1 MHPEAIRQYNNAI
14 KYQEEHHGSLRIQ
27 AAACTRIGEICID
40 EDRFADA
47 EKYLRRAL
55 KTVNYDYE
63 AVNPTIEL
71 FRMYV
76 KQGDLKRADVE
87 RKKIDQFREEDLL
100 IGIRVVKY
108 TDALVHYYLLRHEYL
123 EALQCA
129 EEIADKKPETL
140 SLVKAAVGYYEE
152 ALLYLRQANE
162 EEEQTAAKLD
172 VSRLLAFQSEYDSKI
187 IEKQNDLLKLRQSQ
201 LRLEQLQNEQELATE
216 QNRRDSVALHN
227 QLLQQQAIEQSGQ
240 LRETELAE
248 KRESL
253 KHAEQT
259 TQYQHRIL
267 WLLVALM
274 LFVLVC
280 LLVDVWWR
288 RRNTKILRREVHA
301 AEAASRAAEEATERK
316 RRFML
321 QVSHEVRTPLNAII
335 GFNEILSDPTMREAL
350 SEEDLADL
358 RRRCSESAAAF
369 EHLIRSTLSLCRVES
384 GAYVLQPEEVE
395 LKAAVQKVVQR
406 YSASLKPGVHINV
419 ISDDTATTFRT
430 DRNALRIILSHL
442 LDNACKFTT
451 EGSITFDYRLRY
463 GRLYLMVSDTG
474 CGVPKEQAEGIFAHF
489 AKLNE
494 FVPGI
499 GLGLSLCRS
508 LVKMLH
514 GTIEL
519 DTEYT
524 EGCRFVVTIQS
535 IA

>member
-1 MHPEAIRQYNNAI
+1 
-14 KYQEEHHGSLRIQ
+14 
-27 AAACTRIGEICID
+27 
-40 EDRFADA
+40 
-47 EKYLRRAL
+47 
-55 KTVNYDYE
+55 
-63 AVNPTIEL
+63 
-71 FRMYV
+71 
-76 KQGDLKRADVE
+76 
-87 RKKIDQFREEDLL
+87 
-100 IGIRVVKY
+100 
-108 TDALVHYYLLRHEYL
+108 
-123 EALQCA
+123 
-129 EEIADKKPETL
+129 
-140 SLVKAAVGYYEE
+140 
-152 ALLYLRQANE
+152 
-162 EEEQTAAKLD
+162 
-172 VSRLLAFQSEYDSKI
+172 
-187 IEKQNDLLKLRQSQ
+187 
-201 LRLEQLQNEQELATE
+201 
-216 QNRRDSVALHN
+216 
-227 QLLQQQAIEQSGQ
+227 
-240 LRETELAE
+240 
-248 KRESL
+248 
-253 KHAEQT
+253 
-259 TQYQHRIL
+259 
-267 WLLVALM
+267 
-274 LFVLVC
+274 
-280 LLVDVWWR
+280 
-288 RRNTKILRREVHA
+288 
-301 AEAASRAAEEATERK
+301 
-316 RRFML
+316 
-321 QVSHEVRTPLNAII
+321 
-335 GFNEILSDPTMREAL
+335 MREAL

-451 EGSITFDYRLRY
+451 EGSITVDYRLRY

-524 EGCRFVVTIQS
+524 EGCRFVVTIQP